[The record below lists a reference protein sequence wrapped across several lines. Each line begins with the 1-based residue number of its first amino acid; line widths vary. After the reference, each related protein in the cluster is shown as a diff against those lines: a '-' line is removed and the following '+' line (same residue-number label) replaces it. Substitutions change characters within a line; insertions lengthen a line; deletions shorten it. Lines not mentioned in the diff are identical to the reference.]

1 VSPRILILTAGI
13 GEGHDAPTRTLSA
26 QLRHECP
33 GADVVVED
41 GLAVMGRAVR
51 AASAEASRFLFFH
64 GQWIWDLGYTFCAR
78 IGVTR
83 RFSQACLARFGSKG
97 LLRLVASHR
106 PDVVVSMFP
115 QTTDVLGRL
124 RAGGRLDV
132 PFVAGVTDLAA
143 LWYWATPGAD
153 VHLVTHT
160 ESIAEVQAIAGPAA
174 EVHCVRGFTTP
185 DFLEPR
191 GRDAARATLGLPREG
206 RIVVVSGGGWG
217 VGRITE
223 AIDVSLGLPGIDL
236 VACLCGRNEALRQR
250 VRRRYSAEPR
260 VRVEGFT
267 DRMSDW
273 LAATDALVH
282 SSAGLTMLEAQMRG
296 CPAISFGWGR
306 GHVRLNNEAFR
317 RFGLAEV
324 ADSDAE
330 LAAALRRTLVSPRL
344 VPFDFAALPSAASIV
359 LACAGVAL

>member
-1 VSPRILILTAGI
+1 VSRRILILTGGI

-26 QLRHECP
+26 QLRRECP
-33 GADVVVED
+33 GVDVVVED

-51 AASAEASRFLFFH
+51 AASERASRFLFFH
-64 GQWIWDLGYTFCAR
+64 GQWIWDLGYSFCAR

-97 LLRLVASHR
+97 LLGLVASHR
-106 PDVVVSMFP
+106 PDVVVSLFP

-124 RAGGRLDV
+124 RAGGRLGV
-132 PFVAGVTDLAA
+132 PGVAGVTDLAA

-160 ESIAEVQAIAGPAA
+160 ESIAEVRAIAGPTA
-174 EVHCVRGFTTP
+174 EVHCVHGFTTP

-191 GRDAARATLGLPREG
+191 GRDAARAALGLPREG

-217 VGRITE
+217 VGSITG
-223 AIDVSLGLPGIDL
+223 AIDVSLGLSGIDL

-250 VRRRYSAEPR
+250 ARQRYSAEPR

-267 DRMSDW
+267 DLMSDW
-273 LAATDALVH
+273 LAAADTLVH

-306 GHVRLNNEAFR
+306 GHIRLNNEAFR
-317 RFGLAEV
+317 RFGLVEV

-359 LACAGVAL
+359 LARAGAAA